1 MWWPLQKH
9 KVLTK
14 YITLIKYIYD
24 NIVTSIRTSDR
35 DNNDFLI
42 NIVLHQR
49 SAMRP
54 YLFTLVIDEITRD
67 IQDGIPWCMLFV
79 DDVILVDKSKTEVD
93 QKLKL

>member
-1 MWWPLQKH
+1 LQKH

-79 DDVILVDKSKTEVD
+79 DDVILVDKSKTRVD

>member
-1 MWWPLQKH
+1 
-9 KVLTK
+9 
-14 YITLIKYIYD
+14 
-24 NIVTSIRTSDR
+24 VTSIRTSDR

-49 SAMRP
+49 SALRP
-54 YLFTLVIDEITRD
+54 YLFTLVMDEITRD
-67 IQDGIPWCMLFV
+67 IQDGIPCCMLFV

>member
-1 MWWPLQKH
+1 LQKH

-49 SAMRP
+49 SAMCP

-79 DDVILVDKSKTEVD
+79 DDVILVDKSKTRVD